1 MHCAF
6 ILYSSYQELRKLQP
20 HRNEEIEK
28 VDNFSSVTWHTLN
41 KVNRALDQRWANNSV
56 FVFDHKLKPEYYSY
70 LYSSKNLG
78 PNIIRIR
85 IRPKIWVRILF
96 VFVFGYFENTNIIR
110 LSIRPPIYRT
120 GVNKKPFTWYN
131 PTSLEFNYDTQFQRF
146 LVWQTLIGV
155 ADSNGPSGI
164 VLIYTEFDNWTKCGQ
179 NLPLSFRLAIKLS
192 YRVFFL

>member
-1 MHCAF
+1 MW
-6 ILYSSYQELRKLQP
+6 LLRG
-20 HRNEEIEK
+20 
-28 VDNFSSVTWHTLN
+28 
-41 KVNRALDQRWANNSV
+41 RALWWLWLETHTSSSRFWGKIIKRYFTMYTGQRMASVVGVCSWPWLLQRLPLSQAGHRAWARARAALQV
-56 FVFDHKLKPEYYSY
+56 
-70 LYSSKNLG
+70 
-78 PNIIRIR
+78 
-85 IRPKIWVRILF
+85 
-96 VFVFGYFENTNIIR
+96 T
-110 LSIRPPIYRT
+110 LS
-120 GVNKKPFTWYN
+120 GVNKKLFTWYN